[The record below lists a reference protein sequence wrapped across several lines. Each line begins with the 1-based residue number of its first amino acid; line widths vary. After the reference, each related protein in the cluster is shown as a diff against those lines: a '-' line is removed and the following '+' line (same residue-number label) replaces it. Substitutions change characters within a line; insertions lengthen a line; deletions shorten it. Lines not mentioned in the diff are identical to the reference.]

1 MEDREFFISL
11 LEDEDESNASIA
23 MRELLSSGEAD
34 SVIEEYMDTDSPLMR
49 RRIQELACISNYRRM
64 KSEFPER
71 VLSGSFS
78 PWECLSWIN
87 VIMDFRTSL
96 PQLDGMLEDYLE
108 EMAPVR
114 SIASFIKM
122 IKETGIGIDDSCD
135 HYITKYLL
143 SDVMVHNTG
152 DRLPVA
158 VIIQRLGE
166 LSGWRTQIG
175 TVNGMLCLRDRHY
188 NFILVT
194 SDMENTQTHVDEAFR
209 PMSIREIAVEELSK
223 ILASADIDQIASV
236 VADAQELLER
246 ILPE

>member
-1 MEDREFFISL
+1 MEDRDFFISL

-23 MRELLSSGEAD
+23 MKELLSSGEAD
-34 SVIEEYMDTDSPLMR
+34 AVIAEYMDTDSPLMR

-64 KSEFPER
+64 KLEFPKR
-71 VLSGSFS
+71 VLDGSFS

-96 PQLDGMLEDYLE
+96 PQLDGMVQDYLE
-108 EMAPVR
+108 EGETIR
-114 SIASFIKM
+114 SVGAFIRM

-135 HYITKYLL
+135 HYITKFLL

-166 LSGWRTQIG
+166 LAGWRTRLG
-175 TVNGMLCLRDRHY
+175 TVNGILCLNDRHS

-194 SDMENTQTHVDEAFR
+194 SDMEKTLVHADAFR
-209 PMSIREIAVEELSK
+209 PMSLRELAIDELSK
-223 ILASADIDQIASV
+223 ILSSAEIDQIATV
-236 VADAQELLER
+236 VADAQELLEQ
-246 ILPE
+246 ILPQ

>member
-23 MRELLSSGEAD
+23 MKELLSSGEAD
-34 SVIEEYMDTDSPLMR
+34 DVIAEYMDTDSPLMR

-64 KSEFPER
+64 KSEFPGR
-71 VLSGSFS
+71 VLDGTLT

-96 PQLDGMLEDYLE
+96 PQLDGMLEDYLDGIK
-108 EMAPVR
+108 PVKG
-114 SIASFIKM
+114 IASFIKM
-122 IKETGIGIDDSCD
+122 IKDTGIGIDDSCD

-166 LSGWRTQIG
+166 LVGWCTQIG
-175 TVNGMLCLRDRHY
+175 TVNGVLCLRDRHF
-188 NFILVT
+188 NFVLIT
-194 SDMENTQTHVDEAFR
+194 SEMESTLRHVDEAFR
-209 PMSIREIAVEELSK
+209 PMSIREIAIEELAK
-223 ILASADIDQIASV
+223 ILSSADIDQIATA
-236 VADAQELLER
+236 VADSQELLER
-246 ILPE
+246 ILQ

>member
-1 MEDREFFISL
+1 MEDRDFFISL

-23 MRELLSSGEAD
+23 MKELLAKGEAD
-34 SVIEEYMDTDSPLMR
+34 AVVAEFMDSDSPLMR
-49 RRIQELACISNYRRM
+49 RRIHELACICNYRRL
-64 KSEFPER
+64 KSEFPKR
-71 VLSGSFS
+71 VLEDSFT

-96 PQLDGMLEDYLE
+96 PQLDGMLEDYTDG
-108 EMAPVR
+108 MRPVR
-114 SIASFIKM
+114 GIASFINM
-122 IKETGIGIDDSCD
+122 IKDTGIGIDDSND

-143 SDVMVHNTG
+143 SDVIVHNTG

-166 LSGWRTQIG
+166 IAGWRTQLG
-175 TVNGMLCLRDRHY
+175 TVNGVLSLRDKRN

-194 SDMENTQTHVDEAFR
+194 SDMVKQQMQADAFR

-223 ILASADIDQIASV
+223 ILSSAEIDQIATAI
-236 VADAQELLER
+236 ADAQELLEQ
-246 ILPE
+246 IL